1 MLNSYK
7 RSGEVLS
14 DRKAKPTGAKGVGF
28 GPGSKQSPP
37 GSVGRTAFLPV
48 DVWPICRLVVN
59 SDPESSDYHCW
70 PVAMAQRM
78 QNVGQKA
85 VFQLKGIRNAHKDAN
100 RISCARWHRGIHGRL
115 TRCDPACSSTDS
127 VSKSQ
132 QEPSAKRR
140 RHQDEKDRHLL
151 ENDSSIAL
159 GLEVLP
165 EDVVSH
171 IFSYLPFYEV
181 LSLAQVS
188 KTWLQ
193 ASQNPHAFINV
204 DLSWV
209 DNSPQQAPGECID
222 LLGESYTLP
231 LKRSGKL
238 VEYLQPRASALTI
251 IMSRACRSK
260 QYT

>member
-1 MLNSYK
+1 LKPRRFEKNHKQCGYFEK
-7 RSGEVLS
+7 FAACLKNAVRSTFKAEVPVRYVEVVYSSLLCWAAAWAARGSLQLSLSSSFVVLS
-14 DRKAKPTGAKGVGF
+14 VVAHN
-28 GPGSKQSPP
+28 
-37 GSVGRTAFLPV
+37 
-48 DVWPICRLVVN
+48 ICQPSLKSACM
-59 SDPESSDYHCW
+59 SDCW
-70 PVAMAQRM
+70 LASMAQQM

-85 VFQLKGIRNAHKDAN
+85 VFQRKGIQKAHKDAIQ
-100 RISCARWHRGIHGRL
+100 ISCARWHRGVHGRL
-115 TRCDPACSSTDS
+115 TRCDAACSSTDP

-193 ASQNPHAFINV
+193 ASQNPQAFINV

-231 LKRSGKL
+231 LKNLGNW
-238 VEYLQPRASALTI
+238 
-251 IMSRACRSK
+251 
-260 QYT
+260 